1 MLLLV
6 FSCEEGGKLLH
17 RMILQVEKA
26 ITIFHRSTPHRSVP
40 PEEKLTRL
48 EMVLKELKDD
58 YLPKHLQW

>member
-1 MLLLV
+1 MLHN

-17 RMILQVEKA
+17 RMILQAERA
-26 ITIFHRSTPHRSVP
+26 INIFQRLPNGQNL

-48 EMVLKELKDD
+48 EMVFRELKDD